1 MRCLKIPNTKAF
13 AEVTVIQDAVNLHAA
28 LEAKKEGQWE
38 RGTDEEYEDA
48 DGNVYNKKTY
58 EDLRKQGL
66 I

>member
-38 RGTDEEYEDA
+38 RGTDEEYEA
-48 DGNVYNKKTY
+48 GAYT
-58 EDLRKQGL
+58 RPHFGST
-66 I
+66 